1 MNFSIRMSPTCNKLL
16 LIGLSSEQFYI
27 IAYHLWMPN
36 YVSSY
41 IPIVTDQTKPAH
53 SFVYDR
59 LIVNSS
65 PNDQVK
71 EKGGGEDI
79 ELSLVAGW
87 SWWCVQRYLEWSLK
101 DVSG

>member
-1 MNFSIRMSPTCNKLL
+1 MYP
-16 LIGLSSEQFYI
+16 
-27 IAYHLWMPN
+27 
-36 YVSSY
+36 V

-53 SFVYDR
+53 SFVYDG

-101 DVSG
+101 DVSGWLGSLTLHCAELLT